1 MPEALIVIAYLT
13 VRAGKRLEFEEFER
27 QALSLVRQ
35 HGGELLHALEPIATS
50 PSTDPPDE
58 VHILR
63 FPSQRALH
71 DYRADT
77 KLLHRHA
84 PSLASSDSS
93 LPGITRAT
101 VNGGSLHMT
110 SPGKSGKSWHRRVSL
125 TYP

>member
-71 DYRADT
+71 DYRADPALLSLAALRTEAIADT
-77 KLLHRHA
+77 KLLIA
-84 PSLASSDSS
+84 TPLAW
-93 LPGITRAT
+93 LPRIVACPA
-101 VNGGSLHMT
+101 
-110 SPGKSGKSWHRRVSL
+110 SPERPL
-125 TYP
+125 TAVRYT

>member
-13 VRAGKRLEFEEFER
+13 VRAGKHLEFEEFER

-77 KLLHRHA
+77 KLLIA
-84 PSLASSDSS
+84 TPLAW
-93 LPGITRAT
+93 LPRIVACPA
-101 VNGGSLHMT
+101 
-110 SPGKSGKSWHRRVSL
+110 SPERPL
-125 TYP
+125 TAVRYI

>member
-50 PSTDPPDE
+50 PSTHLPDE

-63 FPSQRALH
+63 FPSQRALD
-71 DYRADT
+71 DYRADPALLGLAELRKEAIADT
-77 KLLHRHA
+77 KLLIA
-84 PSLASSDSS
+84 TPLAQKVGYYPS
-93 LPGITRAT
+93 
-101 VNGGSLHMT
+101 
-110 SPGKSGKSWHRRVSL
+110 
-125 TYP
+125 